1 MSDIRDKDPIG
12 FELDDA
18 TVSYKGE
25 RPVLKHVSIRVEPD
39 ERVAVIGASGAGKS
53 TLFKLL
59 TRGVALTGGRV
70 VLGGSDLFGLSW
82 RELKEMRR
90 RVGVVR
96 QAYNLVPQLPVG
108 VNAALGEVGSLT
120 GWQAVRTLL
129 AGPDAGLSSKVRES
143 LDSLELAEFARSR
156 TADISGGQQQRVAV
170 ARLLV
175 QSPGLVLADEPFAA
189 VDPRTTERVMD
200 TLVRLNTEGS
210 TLVVNLH
217 DVELAR
223 RFPRVIALREGR
235 LFYDG
240 GPEGL
245 TDERLAEIYSGDP
258 YDPSQKP
265 EDDEETE
272 SSEGTAGSSSRVV
285 GGQDGISSH

>member
-1 MSDIRDKDPIG
+1 LNEALNKSFKGSLG

-18 TVSYKGE
+18 TVSYGGA
-25 RPVLKHVSIRVEPD
+25 PALKHVSLSVEPG

-53 TLFKLL
+53 TLFRLL
-59 TRGVALTGGRV
+59 TRGVALGSGRV
-70 VLGGSDLFGLSW
+70 TVGGDDLFGLSW
-82 RELKEMRR
+82 RELKELRS

-108 VNAALGEVGSLT
+108 VNAGLGEVGSLG
-120 GWQAVRTLL
+120 GWRALKML
-129 AGPDAGLSSKVRES
+129 AAGPDAGLASRVRGA
-143 LDSLELAEFARSR
+143 LARLGLAELARSR
-156 TADISGGQQQRVAV
+156 TSDISGGQQQRVAV

-175 QSPGLVLADEPFAA
+175 QRPGLVLADEPFAA
-189 VDPRTTERVMD
+189 VDPQTTERV
-200 TLVRLNTEGS
+200 LEAVAELNREGS

-223 RFPRVIALREGR
+223 RFPRIVALREGR

-245 TDERLAEIYSGDP
+245 TDERLARIYSGDP
-258 YDPSQKP
+258 YHPSPRP
-265 EDDEETE
+265 EDPD
-272 SSEGTAGSSSRVV
+272 GTGPRGVSPRVT
-285 GGQDGISSH
+285 GGQDGIASH